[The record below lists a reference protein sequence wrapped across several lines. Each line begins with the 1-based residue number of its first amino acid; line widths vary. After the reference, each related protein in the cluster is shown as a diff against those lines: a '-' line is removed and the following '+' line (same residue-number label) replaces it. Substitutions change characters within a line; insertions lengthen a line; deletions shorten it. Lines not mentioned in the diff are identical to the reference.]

1 MSSFNINGPS
11 SNQPIIQG
19 SQSLGK
25 DGGGGGNTGY
35 MNMRQKKEGKKQNEE
50 DNSVFL
56 GEALEDTFEKE
67 GEKKKP
73 AKKGK
78 LLGAISSLI
87 KDKLP
92 LEKSDDSDSFTKS
105 KEPSEKEDDGSD
117 EYDGYYEQYED
128 MNYTRENNDINKDN
142 DDEYEI
148 TEDDD
153 YYDGIDV

>member
-56 GEALEDTFEKE
+56 EEALEDTFEKE
-67 GEKKKP
+67 GEKKNI
-73 AKKGK
+73 
-78 LLGAISSLI
+78 L
-87 KDKLP
+87 
-92 LEKSDDSDSFTKS
+92 
-105 KEPSEKEDDGSD
+105 
-117 EYDGYYEQYED
+117 Q
-128 MNYTRENNDINKDN
+128 
-142 DDEYEI
+142 I
-148 TEDDD
+148 TILKVEC
-153 YYDGIDV
+153 ILFSTVS

>member
-56 GEALEDTFEKE
+56 EEVIEDTFEKE

-73 AKKGK
+73 SKKGK

-87 KDKLP
+87 KDKIP
-92 LEKSDDSDSFTKS
+92 LEKKEDKDSFVKS
-105 KEPSEKEDDGSD
+105 EDNPQNND
-117 EYDGYYEQYED
+117 EYDDDGYYKQYRNIETIPSV
-128 MNYTRENNDINKDN
+128 NSSNNDE
-142 DDEYEI
+142 DEYEV
-148 TEDDD
+148 EDDD
-153 YYDGIDV
+153 YYDDIDV

>member
-56 GEALEDTFEKE
+56 EEAIEDTFEKE

-73 AKKGK
+73 SKKGK

-87 KDKLP
+87 KDKIP
-92 LEKSDDSDSFTKS
+92 LEKKEDKDSFVKS
-105 KEPSEKEDDGSD
+105 EDNPQNND
-117 EYDGYYEQYED
+117 EYDDNGYYEQYRNIETIPSV
-128 MNYTRENNDINKDN
+128 NSSNNDE
-142 DDEYEI
+142 DEYEV
-148 TEDDD
+148 EDDD
-153 YYDGIDV
+153 YYDDIDV